1 MEIQG
6 FENYLIY
13 PDGRVWSKIGKGRFL
28 KPDPDNKGYMKLN
41 LYHNKKK
48 YPRKIHR
55 LVAQHYIPNPENKPE
70 VDHKNRIRNDNRIE
84 NLRWATPKEQC
95 ENKKIQCNNKTG
107 HKKISITRQG
117 TYFVR
122 AKING
127 KLYGNK
133 TFKSKIDAICY
144 KYILLLKLKSKLI
157 Y

>member
-28 KPDPDNKGYMKLN
+28 KTDVRKGY
-41 LYHNKKK
+41 LYVSLGINNKKL
-48 YPRKIHR
+48 IHR